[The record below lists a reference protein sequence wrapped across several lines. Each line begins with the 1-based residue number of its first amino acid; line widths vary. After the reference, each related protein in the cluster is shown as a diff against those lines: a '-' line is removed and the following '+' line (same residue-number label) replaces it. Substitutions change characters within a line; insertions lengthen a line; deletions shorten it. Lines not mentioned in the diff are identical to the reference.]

1 MGFLFMEVKMNH
13 HNPAEELNSAELKSV
28 HGGLPVQSAPQTMSY
43 LGLKTVIT
51 ASSISKNG
59 HERTLTV

>member
-1 MGFLFMEVKMNH
+1 MNHH

-28 HGGLPVQSAPQTMSY
+28 HGGLPVQNAPQTMSC

-51 ASSISKNG
+51 ASSTNKIGN
-59 HERTLTV
+59 ERTLTV